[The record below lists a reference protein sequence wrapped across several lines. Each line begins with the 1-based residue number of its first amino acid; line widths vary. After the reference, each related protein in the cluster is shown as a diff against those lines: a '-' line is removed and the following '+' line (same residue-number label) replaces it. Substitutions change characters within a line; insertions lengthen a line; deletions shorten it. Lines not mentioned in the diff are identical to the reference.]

1 MKAERTLILLK
12 PDAVQR
18 SLIGSIISRLEVKGL
33 QIVGMKMLQVSQELA
48 NNHYGV
54 HKGKPF
60 FDSLVA
66 FITSS
71 PIVAIVLE
79 GPNSVEMVRNTMGTT
94 NPVQAIPGTIRGD
107 LALDIGYNLIHGSDS
122 TETAQ
127 HEIDLFFDEGEILS
141 YERDIGRWITGP

>member
-1 MKAERTLILLK
+1 MKTERTLILLK

-107 LALDIGYNLIHGSDS
+107 LATDIGYNLIHGSDS

-141 YERDIGRWITGP
+141 YKRDIGRWITGP